1 MSEKELHDG
10 YMDSVRQVCLWSAR
24 YDQERKQTVAECVDF
39 YLAAPYIIKLPQ
51 TQVKAYSKFPKIF
64 SAIDM
69 RCRLEMFRKY
79 GKKYCNASPDFVSEH
94 SECKERLGYKY
105 YYKEQITC
113 LRNHREEFNSLMR
126 K

>member
-1 MSEKELHDG
+1 MGDWMRRIDWAIWGFLIGIIGSACNPHMSEKELHDG

-39 YLAAPYIIKLPQ
+39 YLAAPYIIKLPH
-51 TQVKAYSKFPKIF
+51 TQVKACSKFPKIF

-79 GKKYCNASPDFVSEH
+79 GKKYCNE
-94 SECKERLGYKY
+94 
-105 YYKEQITC
+105 
-113 LRNHREEFNSLMR
+113 
-126 K
+126 